1 MSQPVKDRFDD
12 VPRTSGR
19 VGAHRAETPGMNG
32 WVVLLWSFVAAL
44 VLIVVGIFVALV
56 MMGRITLFPAADDT
70 TAPTPEPTGVVDT
83 SYSVLILNATPEEGL
98 DDQLRETLI
107 NAQWPDDLISYG
119 PAGQQDFAETTI
131 YYVSEADELAAIG
144 MADLIGGAHIEQ
156 SDFYAN
162 PNDPE
167 QKQLVV
173 VIGLDDASTQPEP
186 EETPA
191 E

>member
-1 MSQPVKDRFDD
+1 VPQPVKDRFDEVARD
-12 VPRTSGR
+12 SGR
-19 VGAHRAETPGMNG
+19 VGAHRAEAPGMNG

-44 VLIVVGIFVALV
+44 VLIVVGIFVALL
-56 MMGRITLFPAADDT
+56 MMGRITLFPAAEPT
-70 TAPTPEPTGVVDT
+70 VAPTPEQTGVVDT
-83 SYSVLILNATPEEGL
+83 SYSVLVLNATPESGL
-98 DDQLRETLI
+98 DAQVRETLI
-107 NAQWPDDLISYG
+107 NEQWPDDMISYG
-119 PAGQQDFAETTI
+119 PAGSQDFADTTV

-144 MADLIGGAHIEQ
+144 LADLIGGAQVEQ

-173 VIGLDDASTQPEP
+173 VIGLDRSSIEPEP
-186 EETPA
+186 EQTPA